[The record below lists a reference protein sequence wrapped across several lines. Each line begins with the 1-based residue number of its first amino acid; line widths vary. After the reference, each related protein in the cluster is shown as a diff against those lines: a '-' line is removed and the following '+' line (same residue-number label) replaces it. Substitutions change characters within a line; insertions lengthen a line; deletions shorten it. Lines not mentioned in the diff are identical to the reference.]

1 MEITYTK
8 EKLLMMLEEIQE
20 ELNVLDETLL
30 KSKNQNMQF
39 IKEHIDSLNEIENGM
54 AILEKKNS
62 VSQLGIST
70 DVASYTRQLPLYL
83 NLAK

>member
-20 ELNVLDETLL
+20 ELNVLDETLV

-39 IKEHIDSLNEIENGM
+39 IKEHIASLNEIENGM

-70 DVASYTRQLPLYL
+70 DDASYTRQLPLYL